1 MIRLTEKENTHKIE
15 IFFENNYFDVMYR
28 FASNQSSD
36 KALLA
41 EISRLHGDH
50 LYEQHD
56 F

>member
-1 MIRLTEKENTHKIE
+1 
-15 IFFENNYFDVMYR
+15 MYR